1 MPPLILTVAVP
12 LLPPLQLTFVCDVV
26 PVIADG
32 CVMLTLLVVEQLF
45 ASVTVHVYPPAASP
59 VAIAAVPPLG
69 AHE

>member
-32 CVMLTLLVVEQLF
+32 CVMVAERVVLQPL
-45 ASVTVHVYPPAASP
+45 ASVIVQV
-59 VAIAAVPPLG
+59 
-69 AHE
+69 